1 MALVFQTFIKS
12 ILRIIR
18 LKGLN
23 VFKSEL
29 RKKS

>member
-1 MALVFQTFIKS
+1 MAIVFQTFIKS

-23 VFKSEL
+23 ILNVFKLE
-29 RKKS
+29 